1 MPEYDEKFLL
11 DCSNFEKQRWKSYNF
26 KFKFKPLDTNSNY
39 LLSPVKYTPL
49 YKSTINGDGGDVVA
63 VADKD
68 SPKTSDVG
76 TENAPHEYRHSFY
89 GFPTSRAKQANSS
102 TTNDDS
108 KRKKLDCESGTI
120 TPSSGVGYPGSS
132 GHKGSLRGTKLARRA
147 RSFKDDFL
155 EKISQIRTPTS
166 TMTRSHSPHSP
177 RGRNKMGNDMTD
189 GVKPIK
195 DLNYHVKMVRNA
207 LQYFKSVISTNK
219 LEMLADNGTV
229 VLESISNVHA
239 ALQSYGLSEHSSALI
254 SATTQVYD
262 ALGKLIKLC
271 DEVILSDEDE
281 KCASLSKENVECVVE
296 LVDNAVQQL
305 ANLANEKLAE
315 QQKSMS
321 SPAHYSKTT
330 PNTLQRPVI
339 DVAAQRTSL
348 PDIPL
353 TPRDRDILE
362 QTAAAANVRPS
373 FSTEN
378 ILRDTDSPPPK
389 PPLPNRHTDPPPL
402 PPKRRVNNNKPQ
414 NNSFH
419 ELDATL
425 DPMFLTHLSV
435 ADRNSLRSRSP
446 EDNSSLLSAGSLDSA
461 LNHSREEEELKNLT
475 IDSTHDEH
483 PCSDIGLIKHN
494 WSDEAESTQHANAS
508 LEMHRNSNESGF
520 VSFRSSTQSV
530 KQSISCSSSTTLTQK
545 SNAAVMQKLNS
556 SIDAIVEQHNFESS
570 SSSSTT
576 FMQQSTIMEH
586 KEASMVS
593 GSNTES
599 LNASVEEV
607 FGSGTFDKPPL
618 PEKTRKLSMRR
629 VSTYD
634 NVDETDAA
642 ELRNNFSALQNN
654 PALLRINN
662 THLKHQ
668 SLIETRQFQ
677 QQTLSGDQPPP
688 LPIKQN
694 KKHIMA
700 YMEMLGN
707 CTQNNNEFLRYSV
720 PAYGLTHTATAAEH
734 LAATHNF
741 TTSSISHSQTMT
753 ATLSSS
759 SSTSLSPSHNHK
771 PQIPSPLASPNSA
784 VVHGKPPAL
793 PPKSVRQNSLTH
805 RDVPTPPSSPKPP
818 SLTLSSNNSTACHSP
833 VLKISPVRLDPIV
846 LSDRGGYE
854 FLSDAVTTNTNNH
867 VNNTS
872 PVSPS
877 NKVVVT
883 NTKIP
888 TSPSTKVTVSNHD
901 ENNDE
906 EEVVLRRNKNQREKM
921 NGTILN
927 NETTQKEEPNLLE
940 KLEVNE
946 YLVFK
951 KESEDGPEVKGGNM
965 DALIIHATKVQKNS
979 DAYGEAFL
987 TTFRTFISPKD
998 LIEKLTYRY
1007 QYFAQQKQDLKQ
1019 RSAKEAFSLLVRVVN
1034 DLTMPDLTIPL
1045 LKSLTTFEQQLI
1057 CDGHLSMT
1065 RVLRVKIIE
1074 KIKLF
1079 KSKSNSSLLLTA
1091 KAITTALPTLLDLKT
1106 QEIAEQMTLLDA
1118 ELFQKI
1124 EIPEVLIWAQEQ
1136 CEERSPNLT
1145 LFTEHFN
1152 KMSYWARSVIL
1163 KQEDAKD
1170 REKHVIKFIKIMK
1183 HLRKINNYNSYL
1195 AILSALDSAPI
1206 RRLEWHKTITEGLKE
1221 YCALIDSS
1229 SSFRAYRQ
1237 ALAETNPPCIPYIGL
1252 VLQDLTFVHIGNS
1265 DLLPDGSINFMKRW
1279 QQYNI
1284 VVNMKR
1290 FRTGSYTFKK
1300 NERIIAYFG
1309 NFEDYLDE
1317 DAMWQISETIKPRG
1331 GKKTSTITT
1340 NGTTSANT
1348 NSGN

>member
-26 KFKFKPLDTNSNY
+26 KFKFKALDTNSNY
-39 LLSPVKYTPL
+39 LLSPVKYTPFKTL
-49 YKSTINGDGGDVVA
+49 NGDVDLLRDVA
-63 VADKD
+63 Q
-68 SPKTSDVG
+68 SD
-76 TENAPHEYRHSFY
+76 YRHSFY
-89 GFPTSRAKQANSS
+89 GFPTSP
-102 TTNDDS
+102 TTKSDES
-108 KRKKLDCESGTI
+108 KNCDSGTI
-120 TPSSGVGYPGSS
+120 TPSSGGYPGSS

-155 EKISQIRTPTS
+155 EKISQIRTPTG

-177 RGRNKMGNDMTD
+177 RGRNANKMHSNTDTID

-219 LEMLADNGTV
+219 LEMLAENGTV
-229 VLESISNVHA
+229 VLESISAVHNT
-239 ALQSYGLSEHSSALI
+239 LQSYGLSEHSSALI

-271 DEVILSDEDE
+271 DEVILSEDDE
-281 KCASLSKENVECVVE
+281 KCASLSKENVESIVD

-305 ANLANEKLAE
+305 ANLANEKLEE
-315 QQKSMS
+315 QQKMQKGS
-321 SPAHYSKTT
+321 SQGHYNSKTT

-362 QTAAAANVRPS
+362 QTAAANVRPS
-373 FSTEN
+373 FSTES
-378 ILRDTDSPPPK
+378 ILRDSDSPPPK
-389 PPLPNRHTDPPPL
+389 PPLPNRHTDPPPI
-402 PPKRRVNNNKPQ
+402 PPKRRPTSNNQKANT
-414 NNSFH
+414 SLH
-419 ELDATL
+419 ELDSSTIDGMYL
-425 DPMFLTHLSV
+425 HLNI
-435 ADRNSLRSRSP
+435 DRTSLRSRSP
-446 EDNSSLLSAGSLDSA
+446 EDNSSLISAGSLDSA

-475 IDSTHDEH
+475 IDSSHDEVH
-483 PCSDIGLIKHN
+483 PCSDIGLIKSQDTTSGALN
-494 WSDEAESTQHANAS
+494 LWSDEAESVQHANAS
-508 LEMHRNSNESGF
+508 MNLDSHNHRNSNESGF
-520 VSFRSSTQSV
+520 VSIRSSTQSV
-530 KQSISCSSSTTLTQK
+530 STTKQVSHVTSTFQKSSVTSSS
-545 SNAAVMQKLNS
+545 SAAVMQKLNS
-556 SIDAIVEQHNFESS
+556 SIDALVAEQKTSFSS
-570 SSSSTT
+570 QQQHTMEQNSSSTVI
-576 FMQQSTIMEH
+576 QSTTAATSTLETTNSSILT
-586 KEASMVS
+586 KESIS
-593 GSNTES
+593 SSNISSTEDFTAG
-599 LNASVEEV
+599 NVE
-607 FGSGTFDKPPL
+607 KPPL

-634 NVDETDAA
+634 NVDETDVA
-642 ELRNNFSALQNN
+642 ELRNPS
-654 PALLRINN
+654 LLRVNN
-662 THLKHQ
+662 THLKFQ
-668 SLIETRQFQ
+668 SYIEPRQFQ
-677 QQTLSGDQPPP
+677 RTDMSGEQPPP
-688 LPIKQN
+688 LPMK

-700 YMEMLGN
+700 YMEIFGN
-707 CTQNNNEFLRYSV
+707 CTQNNNEFLTRYSV
-720 PAYGLTHTATAAEH
+720 PAYNLTHTTEQISS
-734 LAATHNF
+734 HNF
-741 TTSSISHSQTMT
+741 TSSITMTSSLTSPAHQT
-753 ATLSSS
+753 
-759 SSTSLSPSHNHK
+759 HK
-771 PQIPSPLASPNSA
+771 PAIPSPLATSPNNII
-784 VVHGKPPAL
+784 VHGKPPAL
-793 PPKSVRQNSLTH
+793 PPKSSRQNSLTY
-805 RDVPTPPSSPKPP
+805 REVPTPPSSPNTVPVSP
-818 SLTLSSNNSTACHSP
+818 VNNFHTSNNTPTVNSCSSP
-833 VLKISPVRLDPIV
+833 VLKISSPVRLSHDP
-846 LSDRGGYE
+846 DRDGYE
-854 FLSDAVTTNTNNH
+854 HLCDATSSSSPSTTTPNISYNNSSPS
-867 VNNTS
+867 VNNLS
-872 PVSPS
+872 PNS
-877 NKVVVT
+877 NSVVVVT
-883 NTKIP
+883 NNNNVSTQISP
-888 TSPSTKVTVSNHD
+888 TNPITKVTISNHD
-901 ENNDE
+901 DDND
-906 EEVVLRRNKNQREKM
+906 EEVVLRRNNPREKM
-921 NGTILN
+921 NGTIIDP
-927 NETTQKEEPNLLE
+927 TTPITLNLLE
-940 KLEVNE
+940 ELDISG

-951 KESEDGPEVKGGNM
+951 KESEDGPEVKGGHM
-965 DALIIHATKVQKNS
+965 DALIIYATKKDKSS

-987 TTFRTFISPKD
+987 TTFRTFISPKE
-998 LIEKLTYRY
+998 LLEKLTYRY
-1007 QYFAQQKQDLKQ
+1007 HYFAQQKQDPKQ
-1019 RSAKEAFSLLVRVVN
+1019 RAAKEAFSLLVRVVS
-1034 DLTMPDLTIPL
+1034 DLTMPDLTISL
-1045 LKSLTTFEQQLI
+1045 LESLTSFEQQLI
-1057 CDGHLSMT
+1057 CDGHLTMT
-1065 RVLRVKIIE
+1065 RALRVKIIE

-1079 KSKSNSSLLLTA
+1079 KSKSTSNLLLTA
-1091 KAITTALPTLLDLKT
+1091 KAITTALPTLLDLKSV
-1106 QEIAEQMTLLDA
+1106 EIAEQMTLLDA

-1290 FRTGSYTFKK
+1290 FRTGSYSFKK

-1331 GKKTSTITT
+1331 GKKTNSITT
-1340 NGTTSANT
+1340 NG
-1348 NSGN
+1348 G